1 MCHRESHQ
9 EAVMNYGMRIDVER
23 GFDET
28 VAMVREALAENG
40 FGVLTEID
48 VKSTLKNKIDVDVDE
63 QIILGACNP
72 HFAHQALQVEPS
84 IGALLPCNVVV
95 RTTQGATVV
104 EAIDPATLV
113 AVTGNPDMEP
123 LAEQVSSALKAALDR
138 VALA

>member
-1 MCHRESHQ
+1 
-9 EAVMNYGMRIDVER
+9 MNYGMRIDVER

-28 VAMVREALAENG
+28 VAMVREALAESG

-48 VKSTLKNKIDVDVDE
+48 VKITLKNKIDVDVDE

-95 RTTQGATVV
+95 RRAQGVTVV

-113 AVTGNPDMEP
+113 AVTENPDMEP
-123 LAEQVSSALKAALDR
+123 LAEQVSVALKAALDR